1 MTVGMR
7 RLPSIVLGTTLL
19 LRAGV
24 CLAQTESPVELVWT
38 APENCPQQVDVQ
50 HQLMTLMGQ
59 PNGARTTSP
68 LRVNGMIEPLGE
80 RYRLTLSIER
90 STNHGTREVES
101 EDCKSLGKAAAVIV
115 GLLVQK
121 ERLLGRELSTVE
133 LSGQPSLAAPP
144 ETAPPPPKPKPPPTV
159 APPAPKPASQP
170 RAWRLLFR
178 VPEAKLD
185 ALLLPRTSYG
195 LGLAT
200 GVAFDSWRVLLSGTV
215 FESQSHSTTGPQV
228 YTAKYQHRAVEAAGC
243 GRIRGGSFE
252 LAPCALASG
261 NYIVSKGSGEHL
273 ASLERSTVVFSAGGG
288 INMYWH
294 LQHYM
299 SLVASGSARFTVNRA
314 EFLVNLYTGPENAHK
329 IPIGT
334 VGATLACEWYF

>member
-1 MTVGMR
+1 MTVGLL
-7 RLPSIVLGTTLL
+7 RLPIVVLGTTLL

-50 HQLMTLMGQ
+50 RQLMTLTGQ
-59 PNGARTTSP
+59 PNGASSTSP
-68 LRVNGMIEPLGE
+68 LRVNGTIEPLGE

-121 ERLLGRELSTVE
+121 ERLLGRELSTDE

-144 ETAPPPPKPKPPPTV
+144 ETSPPPPKPKPTPTV
-159 APPAPKPASQP
+159 PPPAPKPAFQP
-170 RAWRLLFR
+170 RQWRLLLR

-195 LGLAT
+195 LGLAA

-215 FESQSHSTTGPQV
+215 FESQSHTTTVPQV

-243 GRIRGGSFE
+243 GRIRGGSLE
-252 LAPCALASG
+252 IAPCALASG
-261 NYIVSKGSGEHL
+261 NYIVSEASGEHL
-273 ASLERSTVVFSAGGG
+273 APLERRIVVFSAGGG
-288 INMYWH
+288 IAIHWH
-294 LQHYM
+294 LQQYL

-314 EFLVNLYTGPENAHK
+314 AFLVNLYTGPENAHK